1 MKQSKFLMIR
11 LAARI
16 MLYFAMFSYRG
27 NNEVAG
33 HAVGSAARE
42 PIEQGVGRYLQ
53 AQEVPV
59 MRYSIGNIKP
69 PSISTKDK
77 RLLFYCTSTKKC
89 FFSSSFHKACCQNQ
103 NLLNPNASCDLKKK
117 GQVQIYLF
125 STFLAS
131 AQLDC
136 EDPLR

>member
-53 AQEVPV
+53 TQKVPV
-59 MRYSIGNIKP
+59 MQYPIENIK
-69 PSISTKDK
+69 
-77 RLLFYCTSTKKC
+77 
-89 FFSSSFHKACCQNQ
+89 
-103 NLLNPNASCDLKKK
+103 
-117 GQVQIYLF
+117 
-125 STFLAS
+125 TF
-131 AQLDC
+131 QH
-136 EDPLR
+136 

>member
-16 MLYFAMFSYRG
+16 MLYFALFSYRG

-33 HAVGSAARE
+33 HPVSSAARE

-59 MRYSIGNIKP
+59 MRYSIGNIK
-69 PSISTKDK
+69 
-77 RLLFYCTSTKKC
+77 TSQ
-89 FFSSSFHKACCQNQ
+89 H
-103 NLLNPNASCDLKKK
+103 
-117 GQVQIYLF
+117 
-125 STFLAS
+125 
-131 AQLDC
+131 
-136 EDPLR
+136 